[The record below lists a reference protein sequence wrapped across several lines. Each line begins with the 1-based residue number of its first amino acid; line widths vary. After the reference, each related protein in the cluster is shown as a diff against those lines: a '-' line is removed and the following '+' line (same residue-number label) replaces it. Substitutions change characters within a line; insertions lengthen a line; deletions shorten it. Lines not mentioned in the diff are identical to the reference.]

1 MWLIVHHP
9 FQRTDGG
16 AGIPQDTK
24 DRLFRTSVD
33 VIRYSRTLESQKS
46 TMKWGW
52 LFRTYVQWHAVAYI
66 LSELCVRT
74 LGPDVDETWQLME
87 VVFEEWGG
95 TVSNHKKGM
104 LWKPIR
110 RLMAKA
116 RTARARALER
126 AGRFPSDGTLGP
138 GTLQSSSGLRIP
150 IPGSDEN
157 SAFTPLPLLSSEEEA
172 ASSLFTTPSMADIQ
186 AQAAADNTGAFD
198 PEVVT
203 QWVLNDPTLLQDPDE
218 TMNWAGWDDM
228 VKDFQ
233 MEVQQDQPVPFSIGS
248 WW

>member
-9 FQRTDGG
+9 FQRVDGG

-33 VIRYSRTLESQKS
+33 VIRYSRTLESQQR

-52 LFRTYVQWHAVAYI
+52 LFRTYVQWHAVAYV

-74 LGPDVDETWQLME
+74 LGPEVDETWELMD

-95 TVSNHKKGM
+95 TVSHHKKGM

-116 RTARARALER
+116 RQARRAALEHS
-126 AGRFPSDGTLGP
+126 AKFPTNHAFGP
-138 GTLQSSSGLRIP
+138 VQASTGPRMPLPGQS
-150 IPGSDEN
+150 EY
-157 SAFTPLPLLSSEEEA
+157 SAFTPLPLVEPEDSPQAFTVSSVDTLQVQPIPPA
-172 ASSLFTTPSMADIQ
+172 GSY
-186 AQAAADNTGAFD
+186 G
-198 PEVVT
+198 PEMVG
-203 QWVLNDPTLLQDPDE
+203 QWVLNDPTLLQDSE
-218 TMNWAGWDDM
+218 ENMNWAGWDDL

-233 MEVQQDQPVPFSIGS
+233 MEIQQDQPVPFSIGS

>member
-16 AGIPQDTK
+16 AGIPQETK

-46 TMKWGW
+46 TIKWGW

-74 LGPDVDETWQLME
+74 LGPEIDETWKLMD

-95 TVSNHKKGM
+95 TVSHHKKGM

-110 RLMAKA
+110 RLMTKA
-116 RTARARALER
+116 RLARATALER
-126 AGRFPSDGTLGP
+126 AMAFPSDGTLGP
-138 GTLQSSSGLRIP
+138 MKPSSGARIP
-150 IPGSDEN
+150 LPGTDEYAPFVPIPLVQPEEDMGSY
-157 SAFTPLPLLSSEEEA
+157 S
-172 ASSLFTTPSMADIQ
+172 TPSLADLR
-186 AQAAADNTGAFD
+186 AQNDLGRGTFD
-198 PEVVT
+198 PEAVN
-203 QWVLNDPTLLQDPDE
+203 QWVLNDPTLLQDPE
-218 TMNWAGWDDM
+218 GSMNWAGWDEM